1 MLELSNYWDDFKTRV
16 NSTIDCLSEGKLPQL
31 ERLTVH
37 LTEGCNFN
45 CEYCNMLFSKKINI
59 NLLRI
64 PLTIF

>member
-37 LTEGCNFN
+37 LNTCYGKQNT
-45 CEYCNMLFSKKINI
+45 K
-59 NLLRI
+59 RG
-64 PLTIF
+64 